1 MSLFLNPERRRWF
14 IIAIIFLVIV
24 FNYLDRQI
32 LSILKPLLKK
42 EFDLGDDGYALIVN
56 IFTISYALMYPVSG
70 WLVDRIGAR
79 KMMFIGVI
87 TWSLASIGGGI
98 ARTFAQF
105 GFFRSLLGL
114 AEPTSFPAQVKVIT
128 IWFSGKLRATANS
141 LCVAGSS
148 IGAIIAPPFIAWL
161 ALSLN
166 WRAAFIIPGL
176 IGLFLAL
183 IWWLIYRD
191 PPQKIA
197 QEATSL
203 TDSPTTEAFTWGQLW
218 SRRSLWGILLI
229 RFISDPVWYFCLFW
243 LPGFLQEESGL
254 TLAQL
259 GMIGWIPFLIANI
272 GGIGSS
278 AWSDLMVRHGSKPL
292 RARKIMLTFVAFFA
306 PLVLL
311 PHQWGIVITLIKFS
325 VIAAVALSWLFTLS
339 VVIAETFPVK
349 NVASVLGICGGVGA
363 VGAVLFNYLIGH
375 FMGSIGPEWIF
386 IVMSVIHPLVTIL
399 LWTMV
404 RPEIPSKNKSYSKLQ
419 SESLNTN

>member
-218 SRRSLWGILLI
+218 SRRSLW
-229 RFISDPVWYFCLFW
+229 FIYYKSFW
-243 LPGFLQEESGL
+243 
-254 TLAQL
+254 
-259 GMIGWIPFLIANI
+259 
-272 GGIGSS
+272 
-278 AWSDLMVRHGSKPL
+278 
-292 RARKIMLTFVAFFA
+292 
-306 PLVLL
+306 
-311 PHQWGIVITLIKFS
+311 
-325 VIAAVALSWLFTLS
+325 
-339 VVIAETFPVK
+339 
-349 NVASVLGICGGVGA
+349 
-363 VGAVLFNYLIGH
+363 
-375 FMGSIGPEWIF
+375 
-386 IVMSVIHPLVTIL
+386 
-399 LWTMV
+399 
-404 RPEIPSKNKSYSKLQ
+404 
-419 SESLNTN
+419 

>member
-1 MSLFLNPERRRWF
+1 MSSFFSPERRRWL

-32 LSILKPLLKK
+32 LSILKPILKK

-56 IFTISYALMYPVSG
+56 IFTISYALMYPLSG

-79 KMMFIGVI
+79 KMMFFGVI
-87 TWSLASIGGGI
+87 AWSLASVGSGI

-105 GFFRSLLGL
+105 GFFRSMLGL

-161 ALSLN
+161 ALSFS

-197 QEATSL
+197 QEATSSI
-203 TDSPTTEAFTWGQLW
+203 DSSAPVAFTWGQLW

-229 RFISDPVWYFCLFW
+229 RFFSDPVWYFCLFW
-243 LPGFLQEESGL
+243 LPGFLQGIRVNTCSTWYDRMDPLSDCKHRGHR
-254 TLAQL
+254 
-259 GMIGWIPFLIANI
+259 LI
-272 GGIGSS
+272 S
-278 AWSDLMVRHGSKPL
+278 MVRLDG
-292 RARKIMLTFVAFFA
+292 AT
-306 PLVLL
+306 
-311 PHQWGIVITLIKFS
+311 WFS
-325 VIAAVALSWLFTLS
+325 T
-339 VVIAETFPVK
+339 
-349 NVASVLGICGGVGA
+349 
-363 VGAVLFNYLIGH
+363 
-375 FMGSIGPEWIF
+375 
-386 IVMSVIHPLVTIL
+386 VTC
-399 LWTMV
+399 
-404 RPEIPSKNKSYSKLQ
+404 P
-419 SESLNTN
+419 